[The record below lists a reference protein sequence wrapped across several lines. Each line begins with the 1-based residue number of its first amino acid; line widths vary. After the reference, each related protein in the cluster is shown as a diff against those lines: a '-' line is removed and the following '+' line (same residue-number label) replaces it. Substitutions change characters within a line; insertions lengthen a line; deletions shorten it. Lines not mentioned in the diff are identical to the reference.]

1 MAKIETAVENLA
13 AEILKQTPEFE
24 LVDVDYVKEGGNFI
38 LRIFIDKSGGV
49 GLEDCQKFSEL
60 LGDALDRD
68 PTLTSMLSD
77 NYLLEVSSPGID
89 RVLKKDRDFIRER
102 GKLIDVKLFAPI
114 ENSNGSKN
122 FMGKLINMEEKIL
135 TLEINDNSTMKI
147 PMKDIAQIRL
157 HIDF

>member
-1 MAKIETAVENLA
+1 MSKIETAVENLA
-13 AEILKQTPEFE
+13 MGILQKSPEFE
-24 LVDVDYVKEGGNFI
+24 LVDVDYVKEGGSFI
-38 LRIFIDKSGGV
+38 LRIFIDKPDGV
-49 GLEDCQKFSEL
+49 GLDDCQKFSEL

-68 PTLTSMLSD
+68 PTLTSMLND

-114 ENSNGSKN
+114 NNEK
-122 FMGKLINMEEKIL
+122 FFVGKLINMEDKIL
-135 TLEINDNSTMKI
+135 TIELDENSEMKI